1 MAALAVSALINHQV
15 ELNIGTADHWTGYAP
30 HRQRV
35 TGLII
40 GQHPTQE
47 LRLAVLGAGNCNDID
62 LVALGASFASIDLFD
77 LDAAA
82 LTRGVKR
89 QGVEE
94 DVKVILHGGVD
105 LSGVLERLG
114 VLGDTTEMTLP
125 SPPALAASSFDVVAS
140 TCLLSQIVL
149 SAVRALG
156 ETDARLLPVVLG
168 LRQAHFALLVRMLVP
183 GGTGV
188 FVSDLVSSDSCP
200 ELLTCHDQEAASLM
214 GTAIRMSNFFTG
226 LNPYAIVQMMGET
239 SALRAQVACVRLHE
253 PWIWPIGR
261 RAALAYAITF
271 RRCANVREL
280 YPVKGVVDT

>member
-1 MAALAVSALINHQV
+1 MAVLAASALIHYQV
-15 ELNIGTADHWTGYAP
+15 ELNSGTADHWTGYAP

-40 GQHPTQE
+40 GQHPRQE
-47 LRLAVLGAGNCNDID
+47 GRLAVLGAGNCNDLD
-62 LVALGASFASIDLFD
+62 LAALGASFASIGLFD
-77 LDAAA
+77 LDATA
-82 LTRGVKR
+82 LLRGVRR
-89 QGVEE
+89 QGIEE
-94 DVKVILHGGVD
+94 GVKVMLHGGVD
-105 LSGVLERLG
+105 LSGALEWLG
-114 VLGDTTEMTLP
+114 GLGDTAEITLTA
-125 SPPALAASSFDVVAS
+125 PPALAASGFDVVAS

-168 LRQAHFALLVRMLVP
+168 LRQAHFALLVRMLAP

-200 ELLTCHDQEAASLM
+200 ELLTCHDQDAAALM

-226 LNPYAIVQMMGET
+226 LNPYAIVQMMADT
-239 SALRAQVACVRLHE
+239 SELSEQVAGVRLHE

-271 RRCANVREL
+271 RRRANVGEW
-280 YPVKGVVDT
+280 YPTTG